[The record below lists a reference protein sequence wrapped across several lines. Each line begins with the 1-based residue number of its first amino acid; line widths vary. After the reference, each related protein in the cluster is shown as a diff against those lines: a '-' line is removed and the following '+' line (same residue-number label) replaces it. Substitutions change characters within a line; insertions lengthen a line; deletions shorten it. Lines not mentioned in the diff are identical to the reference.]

1 MIRADRGGRS
11 ATGCFG
17 GNIMSTDWRAL
28 IGPHG
33 RLSRIDGGRKA
44 QHLVRFVEGTE
55 DRQIRA
61 RAAGYG
67 LTVPALLHLAGLYF
81 QPPAGAPARFR
92 DGGLSS
98 RIGRVIAADL
108 DPIRLVLA
116 GMGRNLNQLARRAN
130 AGDSIAE
137 RELQSTLAHV
147 TRTLDRLT
155 RVLDLLDP
163 DHQVHHR

>member
-1 MIRADRGGRS
+1 M
-11 ATGCFG
+11 
-17 GNIMSTDWRAL
+17 NTDWRAL

-44 QHLVRFVEGTE
+44 QHLVRFAEGTE
-55 DRQIRA
+55 DQQIRA
-61 RAAGYG
+61 RAASYG

-92 DGGLSS
+92 SGSL
-98 RIGRVIAADL
+98 RIGRIIAADL

-130 AGDSIAE
+130 AGDPIADG
-137 RELQSTLAHV
+137 ELHATLAYI
-147 TRTLDRLT
+147 TRTMDRLA
-155 RVLDLLDP
+155 RVLDHLDP
-163 DHQVHHR
+163 DHQVHRR

>member
-1 MIRADRGGRS
+1 MGDVRGD
-11 ATGCFG
+11 
-17 GNIMSTDWRAL
+17 IMNTDWRAL

-44 QHLVRFVEGTE
+44 QHLVRFAEGTE
-55 DRQIRA
+55 DQQVRA

-81 QPPAGAPARFR
+81 QPPVGAPARFR
-92 DGGLSS
+92 DSGLSS

-130 AGDSIAE
+130 AGEPIADA
-137 RELQSTLAHV
+137 ELQATLAYI
-147 TRTLDRLT
+147 TRTTDRLT
-155 RVLDLLDP
+155 QVLDLLDP
-163 DHQVHHR
+163 DHQVHRR